1 MRRRIVGTYTRP
13 ESTATWLMD
22 VYALHARWC
31 ALGSGRQI
39 NGAADAARAN
49 PHEMPEIPV
58 KLVDDMFEQAL
69 YEFARA
75 AHDSIRFACY
85 DEIENA
91 CDPYLVRP
99 TLLQSWLVNEATESI
114 RSGFYLSAEKVML
127 DDQMNFTYKPLPFKS
142 EAGSFFAK
150 VGGWP
155 SIIRI
160 FQARFWKDEAD
171 LYGGDKWATIAT
183 KTMNLLGE
191 IKNGEPRTV
200 MCALHGLIG
209 LRHNTGFLFTKASM
223 GKMALSQRILERIMT
238 KTLH

>member
-1 MRRRIVGTYTRP
+1 MRRRIVGAYTRP

-31 ALGSGRQI
+31 AFGSGRQI
-39 NGAADAARAN
+39 NAACATGVF
-49 PHEMPEIPV
+49 PQEIPEMPV
-58 KLVDDMFEQAL
+58 KLIDDMFEQAL

-75 AHDSIRFACY
+75 AHDSICFACY
-85 DEIENA
+85 DEIENS
-91 CDPYLVRP
+91 CDPNLVP
-99 TLLQSWLVNEATESI
+99 PAVLKSWLENEATEAI
-114 RSGFYLSAEKVML
+114 RSGFHLTSNQVTL
-127 DDQMNFTYKPLPFKS
+127 DSRTYFDYALVPFDR
-142 EAGSFFAK
+142 ETGHFMAK

-160 FQARFWKDEAD
+160 FKARFWKDEAD

-183 KTMNLLGE
+183 ETMKLLGE

-200 MCALHGLIG
+200 MCALHGLMG

-238 KTLH
+238 KTHH